1 MNDKHMNTETNRGR
15 WLRVGLLALTFLA
28 PIATSIRDYLR
39 KRQEMLSARAAD
51 TAQRAGL
58 NTTTI
63 KQLSTAGRDWSYDL
77 LKRGEGVAENVASQ
91 GSKLTHNL
99 LERGGQVTHDLT
111 ERGGQVTHALAERG
125 GQVTHDITERG
136 GQVVHVL
143 AERGGQVTHDLTER
157 GSQVTHALA
166 ERGDQLL
173 QPLRKRGGTFWT
185 VFGFSFGLVSAAVV
199 TFVLLRKRLGDQL
212 ADEEEEHIELRHQNL
227 NGAGGLEQGRPEK
240 LTGEILHLDKEG
252 SSVATLQ
259 TIGVDVA
266 KAVEVPVDAA
276 FVGVVSTKRY
286 YPMEEAPGESAQDII
301 YFTSEDEAKAQGYS
315 AAE

>member
-111 ERGGQVTHALAERG
+111 ERGGQV
-125 GQVTHDITERG
+125 
-136 GQVVHVL
+136 VHVL

-212 ADEEEEHIELRHQNL
+212 ADEEEGHIELRHQNL